1 MEKGKACDV
10 YFVSRES
17 DLGDVYGLAHWD
29 VSEHIQ
35 IRT

>member
-1 MEKGKACDV
+1 MEKGKASDG

-17 DLGDVYGLAHWD
+17 DLGEVYGLAHWD
-29 VSEHIQ
+29 VSEYIH